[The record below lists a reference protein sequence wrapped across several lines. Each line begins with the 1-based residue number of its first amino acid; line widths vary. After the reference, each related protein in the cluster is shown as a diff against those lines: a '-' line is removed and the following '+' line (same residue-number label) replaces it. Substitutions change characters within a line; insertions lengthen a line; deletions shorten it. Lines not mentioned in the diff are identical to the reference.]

1 MSTNEPSR
9 EQQTTATTLEATA
22 SKAAAATE
30 CDAEGQ
36 SRSTTPSTVGGRET
50 VVLNP
55 DHPPRLDTFH
65 FGLRG
70 PFLYAIFVIF
80 CNVAV
85 PCVSSSGSGACG
97 PIPNG
102 LTLFGRDR

>member
-9 EQQTTATTLEATA
+9 ERQTTATTLEATA
-22 SKAAAATE
+22 PEEATE
-30 CDAEGQ
+30 YDAEEQ
-36 SRSTTPSTVGGRET
+36 SRSTTPSTVGARET
-50 VVLNP
+50 VILNP

-65 FGLRG
+65 FSLRG

-85 PCVSSSGSGACG
+85 PCVSSSGSGASG
-97 PIPNG
+97 VIQRG
-102 LTLFGRDR
+102 

>member
-1 MSTNEPSR
+1 MSTTEPFQ
-9 EQQTTATTLEATA
+9 EQQTTATTLETA
-22 SKAAAATE
+22 ASEAAATAE
-30 CDAEGQ
+30 YDAEGQ

-65 FGLRG
+65 FSLRG

-85 PCVSSSGSGACG
+85 PCVSSSGLEASGVIQRG
-97 PIPNG
+97 
-102 LTLFGRDR
+102 